1 MKMQQRSRVGQVKN
15 AANMTVE
22 EFSLELQRIKD
33 RALFIDTTPT
43 GREAAKRTRSYMNQ
57 KRGKAIGSRH

>member
-1 MKMQQRSRVGQVKN
+1 MLIRWDGTGKN

-22 EFSLELQRIKD
+22 EFALELQRIKHK
-33 RALFIDTTPT
+33 ALFIDTSPT

-57 KRGKAIGSRH
+57 KRGQAIGSRY